1 MAWNFELVS
10 GPFKGR
16 TGGLAWDGSGMLF
29 SAVGEERIM
38 RYDPKSNETGQFRW
52 WTGRANGIAVAN
64 DGSVFGAQEGG
75 RRVVH
80 YLNDGTAVQTQD
92 LLDGAHHNQPVDVQ
106 VDLGTGL
113 IESVDELV
121 VAQTVQ
127 SRGGAD
133 ACDPQATELTLLL
146 ATIAVGED
154 QRAVDL
160 LTRDAIAVVL
170 G

>member
-38 RYDPKSNETGQFRW
+38 RFDPKAGKTDQFRW
-52 WTGRANGIAVAN
+52 WTGRANGIAVAS
-64 DGSVFGAQEGG
+64 DGTVFGAQEAG

-106 VDLGTGL
+106 ALDCDFRGVCCIYQGFRAAFPGAQHSFG
-113 IESVDELV
+113 SVV
-121 VAQTVQ
+121 
-127 SRGGAD
+127 
-133 ACDPQATELTLLL
+133 
-146 ATIAVGED
+146 
-154 QRAVDL
+154 
-160 LTRDAIAVVL
+160 
-170 G
+170 